1 MQVVLCDIGWS
12 DLGTWGS
19 LKDKLDK
26 DDQQRLRQRQTPCD
40 GCQQQL
46 GGRHAPSFQKLVAI
60 KGLDGY
66 IVVDTPHALL
76 ICPASDEQW
85 IKELV
90 GDLKRDEGEPLV

>member
-1 MQVVLCDIGWS
+1 M
-12 DLGTWGS
+12 
-19 LKDKLDK
+19 
-26 DDQQRLRQRQTPCD
+26 
-40 GCQQQL
+40 
-46 GGRHAPSFQKLVAI
+46 VAL

-76 ICPASDEQW
+76 VCPASDEQW